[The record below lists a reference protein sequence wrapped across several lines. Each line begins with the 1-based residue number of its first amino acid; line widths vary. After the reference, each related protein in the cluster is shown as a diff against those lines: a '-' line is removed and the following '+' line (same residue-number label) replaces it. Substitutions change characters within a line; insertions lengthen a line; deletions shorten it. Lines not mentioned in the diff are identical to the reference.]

1 MGIVMHKGLPTNV
14 KSLFGENQSPGIIVL
29 DDLQSEI
36 ENIDEK
42 RSPFKLEF
50 DDGFSIPLPSR
61 KICDGHVKPIFGFRN
76 EENPQR
82 LRFSN

>member
-1 MGIVMHKGLPTNV
+1 MGIIMHKGLPTNV

-36 ENIDEK
+36 ENTDEK

-50 DDGFSIPLPSR
+50 DHGFSIPLHSR
-61 KICDGHVKPIFGFRN
+61 KICDGHAKPIFGFRN
-76 EENPQR
+76 EENPLR